1 MSDLLPPSSQHH
13 TALLAVADLLR
24 DLPDPTEL
32 KRTVKLRVQEAYAA
46 CYAARG
52 EVLRQEDTYEL
63 QRQLQAVAEAFS
75 AFAAG
80 FTEVVKVV
88 RQLQQEELV
97 EAVGEQDGIPISGV
111 TIPTAGGDIVVKPAF
126 KRENAI
132 DAGSVQAAIVKGVS
146 EAWDGPIRD
155 TVRQWPEKV
164 TMDLQEM
171 LAQALT
177 ALVGTGKWE
186 PQITKLKATAEEW
199 ARAGRDDMAADL
211 LRAHKVTQT
220 YQDKVEVTRK
230 APK

>member
-1 MSDLLPPSSQHH
+1 MTVNPLDLPAHQN
-13 TALLAVADLLR
+13 ALMAVNYLLHG
-24 DLPDPTEL
+24 LPDPQEL
-32 KRTVKLRVQEAYAA
+32 KQTVKLRVQEAYAA

-52 EVLRQEDTYEL
+52 EVLQQEDTYEL

-97 EAVGEQDGIPISGV
+97 EAVGEQDGIPISGI

-126 KRENAI
+126 KRENEI
-132 DAGSVQAAIVKGVS
+132 DAGKIQTAIVKGVS

-155 TVRQWPEKV
+155 TMRQWPEKV
-164 TMDLQEM
+164 TMELQEM
-171 LAQALT
+171 LTQALT
-177 ALVGTGKWE
+177 ALVGTGKYE
-186 PQITKLKATAEEW
+186 PQISKLKATAAEW
-199 ARAGRDDMAADL
+199 ARVGRDDMAADL
-211 LRAHKVTQT
+211 MRAHTIRQN
-220 YQDKVEVTRK
+220 YQDRVDVTRK